1 MELFGFEIVKKKED
15 EAKQQPDRL
24 QTFAPEIKDDGAVV
38 VAEGGVFGTYLDL
51 EGSARTES
59 DLVAKYREM
68 SLQPEIELAVDNIVN
83 DFVSYDS
90 DQKLVDIVLDD
101 LQYGT
106 KVKDKIREEFENI
119 LEMFDFNNTGYD
131 IVKRWYIDG
140 RLYYHMIID
149 EQNPRQGIQ
158 EIRYIDPRKIRKIR
172 EVKRVRKT
180 GKVSTAGQQ
189 VHTLETKQE
198 YFMYSERGFN
208 AGTKAGVSTTSYQP
222 SAAGSTGIRISTDSI
237 IHLTSGLMDASNQM
251 VLSYLHKAIKPLNQ
265 LRTLEDATVIYR
277 ISRAPERRIFYI
289 DVGNLPKIKAEQ
301 YLRDMMVRH
310 KNRLVYDATTGD
322 IRDDR
327 KFMTMLEDFWLP
339 RREGGKG
346 TEITTLPGGENLGE
360 MDDVLYFQKRLY
372 KSLGIPVSRLESEGG
387 FNLGRAAEITRDEL
401 TFNKFIDRLRLRFS
415 NLFKEALK
423 KQLILKGVI
432 SESESRE
439 IFSKIRFDFMRDSYF
454 TELKE
459 AELLTNRITLLTLM
473 DPYIGKY
480 YSHEYIRAKVLH
492 QSEEEMQQIDKE
504 LEKEHKADLDL
515 QNTQI
520 DAGLDPSG
528 GFGGGGGGA
537 DDEGG
542 PPQPPAGPPKPA
554 QQPKPAQPAPKN
566 QQVPSK

>member
-1 MELFGFEIVKKKED
+1 MAQLFGFEIVRKKEA
-15 EAKQQPDRL
+15 EEKAQPDRL
-24 QTFAPEIKDDGAVV
+24 VTFAPEIKDDGAVV

-68 SLQPEIELAVDNIVN
+68 SLQPEVESAIDDIVN
-83 DFVSYDS
+83 EFVSYDS
-90 DQKLVDIVLDD
+90 DYKLVDINLDD
-101 LQYGT
+101 LEFGN
-106 KVKDKIREEFENI
+106 KVKDKIREEFKNI
-119 LEMFDFNNTGYD
+119 VQLLDFNNSGYE
-131 IVKRWYIDG
+131 IVRRWYIDG
-140 RLYYHMIID
+140 RLYYHAIID
-149 EQNPRQGIQ
+149 VQNPREGIQ

-172 EVKRVRKT
+172 EIKRVRRNSQA
-180 GKVSTAGQQ
+180 STAGQQ
-189 VHTLETKQE
+189 VHTTETKQE
-198 YFMYSERGFN
+198 YYMYSERGFSG
-208 AGTKAGVSTTSYQP
+208 GTRAGVSTTSYQP
-222 SAAGSTGIRISTDSI
+222 AAAGSTGIRIATDSI
-237 IHLTSGLMDASNQM
+237 IHVTSGLMDASNQM

-346 TEITTLPGGENLGE
+346 TEITTLPGGQNLGE
-360 MDDVLYFQKRLY
+360 IDDVLYFQKKMY
-372 KSLGIPVSRLESEGG
+372 KSLGVPVSRLESEGG

-401 TFNKFIDRLRLRFS
+401 KFGKFIDRMRMRFS

-432 SESESRE
+432 SEEESNE
-439 IFSKIRFDFMRDSYF
+439 IFSNIRFDFMRDGYF

-459 AELLTNRITLLTLM
+459 AEILTNRLALAQSM
-473 DPYIGKY
+473 EQYVGKY
-480 YSHEYIRAKVLH
+480 YSHQYMRTKVLH
-492 QSEEEMQQIDKE
+492 QSEEEMDQIDKQMGE
-504 LEKEHKADLDL
+504 EHQANIKL
-515 QNTQI
+515 QQALI
-520 DAGLDPSG
+520 DAGQNPSAPP
-528 GFGGGGGGA
+528 GA
-537 DDEGG
+537 D
-542 PPQPPAGPPKPA
+542 
-554 QQPKPAQPAPKN
+554 QQGEQEPSPE
-566 QQVPSK
+566 QQ

>member
-1 MELFGFEIVKKKED
+1 MAQLFGFEIVRKKEA
-15 EAKQQPDRL
+15 EEKAQPDRL
-24 QTFAPEIKDDGAVV
+24 VTFAPEIKDDGAVV

-68 SLQPEIELAVDNIVN
+68 SLQPEVESAIDDIVN
-83 DFVSYDS
+83 EFVSYDS
-90 DQKLVDIVLDD
+90 DYKLVDINLDD
-101 LQYGT
+101 LDFGN
-106 KVKDKIREEFENI
+106 KVKDKIREEFKNI
-119 LEMFDFNNTGYD
+119 VQLLDFNNSGYE
-131 IVKRWYIDG
+131 IVRRWYIDG
-140 RLYYHMIID
+140 RLYYHAIID
-149 EQNPRQGIQ
+149 VQNPREGIQ

-172 EVKRVRKT
+172 EVKRVRRNSQA
-180 GKVSTAGQQ
+180 STAGQQ
-189 VHTLETKQE
+189 VHTTETKQE
-198 YFMYSERGFN
+198 YYMYSERGFSG
-208 AGTKAGVSTTSYQP
+208 GTRAGVSTTSYQP
-222 SAAGSTGIRISTDSI
+222 AAAGSTGIRIATDSI
-237 IHLTSGLMDASNQM
+237 IHVTSGLMDASNQM

-346 TEITTLPGGENLGE
+346 TEITTLPGGQNLGE
-360 MDDVLYFQKRLY
+360 IDDVLYFQKKMY
-372 KSLGIPVSRLESEGG
+372 KSLGVPVSRLEGEGG

-401 TFNKFIDRLRLRFS
+401 KFGKFIDRMRLRFA

-432 SESESRE
+432 SEEESNE
-439 IFSKIRFDFMRDSYF
+439 IFSNIRFDFMRDGYF

-459 AELLTNRITLLTLM
+459 AEILTNRLALAQSM
-473 DPYIGKY
+473 EQYVGKY
-480 YSHEYIRAKVLH
+480 YSHQYMRTKVLH
-492 QSEEEMQQIDKE
+492 QSEEEMDQIDKE
-504 LEKEHKADLDL
+504 MGEEHQANIKL
-515 QNTQI
+515 QQALI
-520 DAGLDPSG
+520 DAGQDPNAPP
-528 GFGGGGGGA
+528 GA
-537 DDEGG
+537 DQQGEQE
-542 PPQPPAGPPKPA
+542 PPPE
-554 QQPKPAQPAPKN
+554 QQQ
-566 QQVPSK
+566 

>member
-1 MELFGFEIVKKKED
+1 MAQLFGFEIVRKKEA
-15 EAKQQPDRL
+15 EEKAQPDRL
-24 QTFAPEIKDDGAVV
+24 VTFAPEIKDDGAVV

-68 SLQPEIELAVDNIVN
+68 SLQPEVESAIDDIVN
-83 DFVSYDS
+83 EFVSYDS
-90 DQKLVDIVLDD
+90 DYKLVDINLDD
-101 LQYGT
+101 LEYGN
-106 KVKDKIREEFENI
+106 KVKDKIREEFKTI
-119 LEMFDFNNTGYD
+119 VQLLDFNNSGYE
-131 IVKRWYIDG
+131 IVRRWYIDG
-140 RLYYHMIID
+140 RLYYHAIID
-149 EQNPRQGIQ
+149 VQNPREGIQ

-172 EVKRVRKT
+172 EIKRVRRNSQA
-180 GKVSTAGQQ
+180 STAGQQ
-189 VHTLETKQE
+189 VHTTETKQE
-198 YFMYSERGFN
+198 YYMYSERGFSG
-208 AGTKAGVSTTSYQP
+208 GTRAGVSTTSYQP
-222 SAAGSTGIRISTDSI
+222 AAAGSTGIRIATDSI
-237 IHLTSGLMDASNQM
+237 IHVTSGLMDASNQM

-346 TEITTLPGGENLGE
+346 TEITTLPGGQNLGE
-360 MDDVLYFQKRLY
+360 IDDVLYFQKKMY
-372 KSLGIPVSRLESEGG
+372 KSLGVPVSRLESEGG

-401 TFNKFIDRLRLRFS
+401 KFGKFIDRMRLRFA

-432 SESESRE
+432 SEEESNE
-439 IFSKIRFDFMRDSYF
+439 IFSNIRFDFMRDGYF

-459 AELLTNRITLLTLM
+459 AEILTNRLGLAQQM
-473 DPYIGKY
+473 EPYIGKY
-480 YSHEYIRAKVLH
+480 YSHQYMRTKVLH
-492 QSEEEMQQIDKE
+492 QSEEEMDQIDKE
-504 LEKEHKADLDL
+504 MGEEHQANIKL
-515 QNTQI
+515 QQALI
-520 DAGLDPSG
+520 DAGQDPNAPP
-528 GFGGGGGGA
+528 GA
-537 DDEGG
+537 GQQGDQE
-542 PPQPPAGPPKPA
+542 PPPE
-554 QQPKPAQPAPKN
+554 QQ
-566 QQVPSK
+566 

>member
-1 MELFGFEIVKKKED
+1 MAQLFGFEIVRKKEA
-15 EAKQQPDRL
+15 EEKAQPDRL
-24 QTFAPEIKDDGAVV
+24 VTFAPEIKDDGAVV

-68 SLQPEIELAVDNIVN
+68 SLQPEVESAIDDIVN
-83 DFVSYDS
+83 EFVSYDS
-90 DQKLVDIVLDD
+90 DYKLVDINLDD
-101 LQYGT
+101 LEFGN
-106 KVKDKIREEFENI
+106 KVKDKIREEFKNI
-119 LEMFDFNNTGYD
+119 VQLLDFNNSGYE
-131 IVKRWYIDG
+131 IVRRWYIDG
-140 RLYYHMIID
+140 RLYYHAIID
-149 EQNPRQGIQ
+149 VQNPREGIQ

-172 EVKRVRKT
+172 EIKRVRRNSQA
-180 GKVSTAGQQ
+180 STAGQQ
-189 VHTLETKQE
+189 VHTTETKQE
-198 YFMYSERGFN
+198 YYMYSERGFSG
-208 AGTKAGVSTTSYQP
+208 GTRAGVSTTSYQP
-222 SAAGSTGIRISTDSI
+222 AAAGSTGIRIATDSI
-237 IHLTSGLMDASNQM
+237 IHVTSGLMDASNQM

-346 TEITTLPGGENLGE
+346 TEITTLPGGQNLGE
-360 MDDVLYFQKRLY
+360 IEDVLYFQKKMY
-372 KSLGIPVSRLESEGG
+372 KSLGVPVSRLEGEGG

-401 TFNKFIDRLRLRFS
+401 KFGKFIDRMRMRFS

-432 SESESRE
+432 SEEESNE
-439 IFSKIRFDFMRDSYF
+439 IFSNIRFDFMRDGYF

-459 AELLTNRITLLTLM
+459 AEILTNRLALAQSM
-473 DPYIGKY
+473 EQYVGKY
-480 YSHEYIRAKVLH
+480 YSHQYMRTKVLH
-492 QSEEEMQQIDKE
+492 QSEEEMDQIDKE
-504 LEKEHKADLDL
+504 MGEEHQANIKL
-515 QNTQI
+515 QQALI
-520 DAGLDPSG
+520 DAGQDPNAPP
-528 GFGGGGGGA
+528 GA
-537 DDEGG
+537 DQQGEQE
-542 PPQPPAGPPKPA
+542 PPPE
-554 QQPKPAQPAPKN
+554 QQQ
-566 QQVPSK
+566 

>member
-1 MELFGFEIVKKKED
+1 MAQLFGFEIVRKKEA
-15 EAKQQPDRL
+15 EEKAQPDRL
-24 QTFAPEIKDDGAVV
+24 VTFAPEIKDDGAVV

-68 SLQPEIELAVDNIVN
+68 SLQPEVESAIDDIVN
-83 DFVSYDS
+83 EFVSYDS
-90 DQKLVDIVLDD
+90 DYKLVDINLDD
-101 LQYGT
+101 LEFGN
-106 KVKDKIREEFENI
+106 KVKDKIREEFKTI
-119 LEMFDFNNTGYD
+119 VQLLDFNNMGYD
-131 IVKRWYIDG
+131 IVRRWYIDG
-140 RLYYHMIID
+140 RLYYHAIID
-149 EQNPRQGIQ
+149 VQNPREGIQ

-172 EVKRVRKT
+172 EVKRVRRNSQA
-180 GKVSTAGQQ
+180 STAGQQ
-189 VHTLETKQE
+189 VHTTETKQE
-198 YFMYSERGFN
+198 YYMYSERGFSG
-208 AGTKAGVSTTSYQP
+208 GTRAGVSTTSYQP
-222 SAAGSTGIRISTDSI
+222 TAAGSTGIRIATDSI
-237 IHLTSGLMDASNQM
+237 IHVTSGLMDASNQM

-346 TEITTLPGGENLGE
+346 TEITTLPGGQNLGE
-360 MDDVLYFQKRLY
+360 IDDVLYFQKKMY
-372 KSLGIPVSRLESEGG
+372 KSLGVPVSRLESEGG

-401 TFNKFIDRLRLRFS
+401 KFGKFIDRMRLRFS

-432 SESESRE
+432 SEEESNE
-439 IFSKIRFDFMRDSYF
+439 IFSNIRFDFMRDGYF

-459 AELLTNRITLLTLM
+459 AEILTNRLGLAQQM
-473 DPYIGKY
+473 EPYIGKY
-480 YSHEYIRAKVLH
+480 YSHQYMRTKVLH
-492 QSEEEMQQIDKE
+492 QSEEEMDQIDKE
-504 LEKEHKADLDL
+504 MGEEHQANIKL
-515 QNTQI
+515 QQALI
-520 DAGLDPSG
+520 DAGQDPNAPPG
-528 GFGGGGGGA
+528 GEEDPQQAGQ
-537 DDEGG
+537 
-542 PPQPPAGPPKPA
+542 PPQ
-554 QQPKPAQPAPKN
+554 Q
-566 QQVPSK
+566 

>member
-1 MELFGFEIVKKKED
+1 MAQLFGFEIVRKKEA
-15 EAKQQPDRL
+15 EEKAQPDRL
-24 QTFAPEIKDDGAVV
+24 VTFAPEIKDDGAVV

-68 SLQPEIELAVDNIVN
+68 SLQPEVESAIDDIVN
-83 DFVSYDS
+83 EFVSYDS
-90 DQKLVDIVLDD
+90 DYKLVDINLDD
-101 LQYGT
+101 LEFGN
-106 KVKDKIREEFENI
+106 KVKDKIREEFKTI
-119 LEMFDFNNTGYD
+119 VQLLDFNNSGYE
-131 IVKRWYIDG
+131 IVRRWYIDG
-140 RLYYHMIID
+140 RLYYHAIID
-149 EQNPRQGIQ
+149 VQNPREGIQ

-172 EVKRVRKT
+172 EIKRVRRNSQA
-180 GKVSTAGQQ
+180 STAGQQ
-189 VHTLETKQE
+189 VHTTETKQE
-198 YFMYSERGFN
+198 YYMYSERGFSG
-208 AGTKAGVSTTSYQP
+208 GTRAGVSTTSYQP
-222 SAAGSTGIRISTDSI
+222 AAAGSTGIRIATDSI
-237 IHLTSGLMDASNQM
+237 IHVTSGLMDASNQM

-346 TEITTLPGGENLGE
+346 TEITTLPGGQNLGE
-360 MDDVLYFQKRLY
+360 IEDVLYFQKKMY
-372 KSLGIPVSRLESEGG
+372 KSLGVPVSRLESEGG

-401 TFNKFIDRLRLRFS
+401 KFGKFIDRMRLRFA

-432 SESESRE
+432 SEEESNE
-439 IFSKIRFDFMRDSYF
+439 IFSNIRFDFMRDGYF

-459 AELLTNRITLLTLM
+459 AEILTNRLGLAQQM
-473 DPYIGKY
+473 EPYIGKY
-480 YSHEYIRAKVLH
+480 YSHQYMRTKVLH
-492 QSEEEMQQIDKE
+492 QSEEEMDQIDKE
-504 LEKEHKADLDL
+504 MGEEHQANIKL
-515 QNTQI
+515 QQALI
-520 DAGLDPSG
+520 DAGQDPNAPPG
-528 GFGGGGGGA
+528 GEEDPQQAGQ
-537 DDEGG
+537 
-542 PPQPPAGPPKPA
+542 PPQ
-554 QQPKPAQPAPKN
+554 Q
-566 QQVPSK
+566 

>member
-1 MELFGFEIVKKKED
+1 MAQLFGFEIVRKKEA
-15 EAKQQPDRL
+15 EEKAQPDRL
-24 QTFAPEIKDDGAVV
+24 VTFAPEIKDDGAVV

-68 SLQPEIELAVDNIVN
+68 SLQPEVESAIDDIVN
-83 DFVSYDS
+83 EFVSYDS
-90 DQKLVDIVLDD
+90 DYKLVDINLDD
-101 LQYGT
+101 LEFGN
-106 KVKDKIREEFENI
+106 KVKDKIREEFKNI
-119 LEMFDFNNTGYD
+119 VQLLDFNNSGYE
-131 IVKRWYIDG
+131 IVRRWYIDG
-140 RLYYHMIID
+140 RLYYHAIID
-149 EQNPRQGIQ
+149 VQNPREGIQ

-172 EVKRVRKT
+172 EIKRVRRNSQA
-180 GKVSTAGQQ
+180 STAGQQ
-189 VHTLETKQE
+189 VHTTETKQE
-198 YFMYSERGFN
+198 YYMYSERGFSG
-208 AGTKAGVSTTSYQP
+208 GTRAGVSTTSYQP
-222 SAAGSTGIRISTDSI
+222 AAAGSTGIRIATDSI
-237 IHLTSGLMDASNQM
+237 IHVTSGLMDASNQM

-346 TEITTLPGGENLGE
+346 TEITTLPGGQNLGE
-360 MDDVLYFQKRLY
+360 IEDVLYFQKKMY
-372 KSLGIPVSRLESEGG
+372 KSLGVPVSRLESEGG

-401 TFNKFIDRLRLRFS
+401 KFGKFIDRMRMRFS

-432 SESESRE
+432 SEEESNE
-439 IFSKIRFDFMRDSYF
+439 IFSNIRFDFMRDGYF

-459 AELLTNRITLLTLM
+459 AEILTNRLALAQSM
-473 DPYIGKY
+473 EQYVGKY
-480 YSHEYIRAKVLH
+480 YSHQYMRTKVLH
-492 QSEEEMQQIDKE
+492 QSEEEMDQIDKQMGE
-504 LEKEHKADLDL
+504 EHQANIKL
-515 QNTQI
+515 QQALI
-520 DAGLDPSG
+520 DAGQNPSAPP
-528 GFGGGGGGA
+528 GA
-537 DDEGG
+537 D
-542 PPQPPAGPPKPA
+542 
-554 QQPKPAQPAPKN
+554 QQGEQEPSPE
-566 QQVPSK
+566 QQ

>member
-1 MELFGFEIVKKKED
+1 MAELFGFEIVRKKDAEEK
-15 EAKQQPDRL
+15 AQPDRL
-24 QTFAPEIKDDGAVV
+24 VTFAPEIKDDGAVV

-68 SLQPEIELAVDNIVN
+68 SLQPEVESAIDDIVN
-83 DFVSYDS
+83 EFVSYDS
-90 DQKLVDIVLDD
+90 EQKLVDIVLDD
-101 LQYGT
+101 LEFGN
-106 KVKDKIREEFENI
+106 KVKDKIRDEFKSI
-119 LEMFDFNNTGYD
+119 LQMLDFNNSGYE
-131 IVKRWYIDG
+131 IIRRWYIDG
-140 RLYYHMIID
+140 RLYYHTIID
-149 EQNPRQGIQ
+149 IQNPREGIQ

-172 EVKRVRKT
+172 EIKRVRRNSQA
-180 GKVSTAGQQ
+180 STAGQQ
-189 VHTLETKQE
+189 VHTTETKQE
-198 YFMYSERGFN
+198 YFMYSERGFSG
-208 AGTKAGVSTTSYQP
+208 GTRAGVSTTSYQP
-222 SAAGSTGIRISTDSI
+222 SAAGSTGIRIATDSI
-237 IHLTSGLMDASNQM
+237 IHVTSGLMDASNQM

-346 TEITTLPGGENLGE
+346 TEITTLPGGQNLGE
-360 MDDVLYFQKRLY
+360 IDDVLYFQKKMY
-372 KSLGIPVSRLESEGG
+372 KSLGVPVSRLESEGG

-401 TFNKFIDRLRLRFS
+401 KFGKFIDRMRLRFA

-423 KQLILKGVI
+423 KQLILKGII
-432 SESESRE
+432 SEEESLE

-459 AELLTNRITLLTLM
+459 AEVLTNRLTLAQQM
-473 DPYIGKY
+473 EPYIGKY
-480 YSHEYIRAKVLH
+480 FSHQYMRTKVLH
-492 QSEEEMQQIDKE
+492 QSEEEIEQIDKE
-504 LEKEHKADLDL
+504 LLDEQEADMKL
-515 QNTQI
+515 QQAQA
-520 DAGLDPSG
+520 DAGMSPNPM
-528 GFGGGGGGA
+528 A
-537 DDEGG
+537 DG
-542 PPQPPAGPPKPA
+542 
-554 QQPKPAQPAPKN
+554 QQDQGEQPAP
-566 QQVPSK
+566 QQ

>member
-1 MELFGFEIVKKKED
+1 MAQLFGFEIIRKKEA
-15 EAKQQPDRL
+15 EEKAQPDRL
-24 QTFAPEIKDDGAVV
+24 VTFAPEIKDDGAVV

-68 SLQPEIELAVDNIVN
+68 SLQPEVESAIDDIVN
-83 DFVSYDS
+83 EFVSYDS
-90 DQKLVDIVLDD
+90 DYKLIDINLDD
-101 LQYGT
+101 LEFGN
-106 KVKDKIREEFENI
+106 KVKDKIREEFKNI
-119 LEMFDFNNTGYD
+119 VQLLDFNNSGYE
-131 IVKRWYIDG
+131 IVRRWYIDG
-140 RLYYHMIID
+140 RLYYHAIID
-149 EQNPRQGIQ
+149 VQNPREGIQ

-172 EVKRVRKT
+172 EIKRVRRNSQA
-180 GKVSTAGQQ
+180 STAGQQ
-189 VHTLETKQE
+189 VHTTETKQE
-198 YFMYSERGFN
+198 YYMYSERGFSG
-208 AGTKAGVSTTSYQP
+208 GTRAGVSTTSYQP
-222 SAAGSTGIRISTDSI
+222 AAAGSTGIRIATDSI
-237 IHLTSGLMDASNQM
+237 IHVTSGLMDASNQM

-346 TEITTLPGGENLGE
+346 TEITTLPGGQNLGE
-360 MDDVLYFQKRLY
+360 IDDVLYFQKKMY
-372 KSLGIPVSRLESEGG
+372 KSLGVPVSRLESEGG

-401 TFNKFIDRLRLRFS
+401 KFGKFIDRMRLRFA

-432 SESESRE
+432 SEEESND
-439 IFSKIRFDFMRDSYF
+439 IFSNIRFDFMRDGYF

-459 AELLTNRITLLTLM
+459 AEILTNRLGLAQQM
-473 DPYIGKY
+473 EPYIGKY
-480 YSHEYIRAKVLH
+480 YSHQYMRTKVLH
-492 QSEEEMQQIDKE
+492 QSEEEMDQIDKE
-504 LEKEHKADLDL
+504 MGEEHQANIKL
-515 QNTQI
+515 QQALI
-520 DAGLDPSG
+520 DAGQDPNAPPG
-528 GFGGGGGGA
+528 GEEDPQQAGQ
-537 DDEGG
+537 
-542 PPQPPAGPPKPA
+542 PPQ
-554 QQPKPAQPAPKN
+554 Q
-566 QQVPSK
+566 

>member
-1 MELFGFEIVKKKED
+1 MAQLFGFEIIRKKEA
-15 EAKQQPDRL
+15 EEKAQPDRL
-24 QTFAPEIKDDGAVV
+24 VTFAPEIKDDGAVV

-68 SLQPEIELAVDNIVN
+68 SLQPEVESAIDDIVN
-83 DFVSYDS
+83 EFVSYDS
-90 DQKLVDIVLDD
+90 DYKLIDINLDD
-101 LQYGT
+101 LEFGN
-106 KVKDKIREEFENI
+106 KVKDKIREEFKNI
-119 LEMFDFNNTGYD
+119 VQLLDFNNSGYE
-131 IVKRWYIDG
+131 IVRRWYIDG
-140 RLYYHMIID
+140 RLYYHAIID
-149 EQNPRQGIQ
+149 VQNPREGIQ

-172 EVKRVRKT
+172 EIKRVRRNSQA
-180 GKVSTAGQQ
+180 STAGQQ
-189 VHTLETKQE
+189 VHTTETKQE
-198 YFMYSERGFN
+198 YYMYSERGFSG
-208 AGTKAGVSTTSYQP
+208 GTRAGVSTTSYQP
-222 SAAGSTGIRISTDSI
+222 AAAGSTGIRIATDSI
-237 IHLTSGLMDASNQM
+237 IHVTSGLMDASNQM

-346 TEITTLPGGENLGE
+346 TEITTLPGGQNLGE
-360 MDDVLYFQKRLY
+360 IDDVLYFQKKMY
-372 KSLGIPVSRLESEGG
+372 KSLGVPVSRLESEGG

-401 TFNKFIDRLRLRFS
+401 KFGKFIDRMRMRFS

-432 SESESRE
+432 SEEESNE
-439 IFSKIRFDFMRDSYF
+439 IFSNIRFDFMRDGYF

-459 AELLTNRITLLTLM
+459 AEILTNRLALAQSM
-473 DPYIGKY
+473 EQYVGKY
-480 YSHEYIRAKVLH
+480 YSHQYMRTKVLH
-492 QSEEEMQQIDKE
+492 QSEEEMDQIDKQMGE
-504 LEKEHKADLDL
+504 EHQANIDMQKAL
-515 QNTQI
+515 I
-520 DAGLDPSG
+520 DAGQNPSAPP
-528 GFGGGGGGA
+528 GA
-537 DDEGG
+537 DQQGDQE
-542 PPQPPAGPPKPA
+542 PPPE
-554 QQPKPAQPAPKN
+554 QQ
-566 QQVPSK
+566 

>member
-1 MELFGFEIVKKKED
+1 MAQLFGFEIVRKKEA
-15 EAKQQPDRL
+15 EEKAQPDRL
-24 QTFAPEIKDDGAVV
+24 VTFAPEIKDDGAVV

-68 SLQPEIELAVDNIVN
+68 SLQPEVESAIDDIVN
-83 DFVSYDS
+83 EFVSYDS
-90 DQKLVDIVLDD
+90 DYKLVDINLDD
-101 LQYGT
+101 LEFGN
-106 KVKDKIREEFENI
+106 KVKDKIREEFKTI
-119 LEMFDFNNTGYD
+119 VQLLDFNNMGYD
-131 IVKRWYIDG
+131 IVRRWYIDG
-140 RLYYHMIID
+140 RLYYHAIID
-149 EQNPRQGIQ
+149 VQNPREGIQ

-172 EVKRVRKT
+172 EVKRVRRNSQA
-180 GKVSTAGQQ
+180 STAGQQ
-189 VHTLETKQE
+189 VHTTEIKQE
-198 YFMYSERGFN
+198 YYMYSERGFSG
-208 AGTKAGVSTTSYQP
+208 GTRAGVSTTSYQP
-222 SAAGSTGIRISTDSI
+222 TAAGSTGIRIATDSI
-237 IHLTSGLMDASNQM
+237 IHVTSGLMDASNQM

-346 TEITTLPGGENLGE
+346 TEITTLPGGQNLGE
-360 MDDVLYFQKRLY
+360 IDDVLYFQKKMY
-372 KSLGIPVSRLESEGG
+372 KSLGVPVSRLESEGG

-401 TFNKFIDRLRLRFS
+401 KFGKFIDRMRLRFA

-432 SESESRE
+432 SEEESND
-439 IFSKIRFDFMRDSYF
+439 IFSNIRFDFMRDGYF

-459 AELLTNRITLLTLM
+459 AEILTNRLGLAQQM
-473 DPYIGKY
+473 EPYIGKY
-480 YSHEYIRAKVLH
+480 YSHQYMRTKVLH
-492 QSEEEMQQIDKE
+492 QSEEEMDQIDKE
-504 LEKEHKADLDL
+504 MGEEHQANINL
-515 QNTQI
+515 QQALI
-520 DAGLDPSG
+520 DAGQDPNAPPG
-528 GFGGGGGGA
+528 GEEDSQQAGQ
-537 DDEGG
+537 
-542 PPQPPAGPPKPA
+542 PPQ
-554 QQPKPAQPAPKN
+554 Q
-566 QQVPSK
+566 

>member
-1 MELFGFEIVKKKED
+1 MAQLFGFEIVRKKET
-15 EAKQQPDRL
+15 EAKESPERL

-68 SLQPEIELAVDNIVN
+68 SLQPEVESAIDDIVN
-83 DFVSYDS
+83 EFVSYDS
-90 DQKLVDIVLDD
+90 DYKLVDINLDD
-101 LQYGT
+101 LEFGV
-106 KVKDKIREEFENI
+106 KVKDKIREEFNNVVQ
-119 LEMFDFNNTGYD
+119 LLDFNNMGYD
-131 IVKRWYIDG
+131 IVRRWYIDG
-140 RLYYHMIID
+140 RLYYHTIID
-149 EQNPRQGIQ
+149 VQNPREGIQ

-172 EVKRVRKT
+172 EVKRMRKNSQAT
-180 GKVSTAGQQ
+180 THGQA
-189 VHTLETKQE
+189 VTTLETKQE
-198 YFMYSERGFN
+198 YFMYSEKGFSG
-208 AGTKAGVSTTSYQP
+208 GTRAGVSTTSYQP
-222 SAAGSTGIRISTDSI
+222 SAAGSTGIRIATDSI
-237 IHLTSGLMDASNQM
+237 IHVTSGLMDASNQM

-346 TEITTLPGGENLGE
+346 TEITTLPGGQNLGE
-360 MDDVLYFQKRLY
+360 IEDVVYFQKKMY
-372 KSLGIPVSRLESEGG
+372 KSLGVPVSRIENEGG

-401 TFNKFIDRLRLRFS
+401 KFGKFIDRMRMRFS
-415 NLFKEALK
+415 TLFKEALK

-432 SESESRE
+432 TEEESANL
-439 IFSKIRFDFMRDSYF
+439 FNKIRFDFMRDSYF

-459 AELLTNRITLLTLM
+459 AEMLTNRLNIMQLV

-480 YSHEYIRAKVLH
+480 YSHEYVRTKVLR
-492 QSEEEMQQIDKE
+492 QSEEEMDQIDKQMGE
-504 LEKEHKADLDL
+504 EHQANIKL
-515 QNTQI
+515 QQALI
-520 DAGLDPSG
+520 DAGQDPNAPP
-528 GFGGGGGGA
+528 GGA
-537 DDEGG
+537 EDPQQDGQ
-542 PPQPPAGPPKPA
+542 PPQ
-554 QQPKPAQPAPKN
+554 
-566 QQVPSK
+566 

>member
-1 MELFGFEIVKKKED
+1 MAQLFGFEIVRKKEA
-15 EAKQQPDRL
+15 EEKAQPDRL
-24 QTFAPEIKDDGAVV
+24 VTFAPEIKDDGAVV

-68 SLQPEIELAVDNIVN
+68 SLQPEVESAIDDIVN
-83 DFVSYDS
+83 EFVSYDS
-90 DQKLVDIVLDD
+90 DYKLVDINLDD
-101 LQYGT
+101 LEFGN
-106 KVKDKIREEFENI
+106 KVKDKIREEFKNI
-119 LEMFDFNNTGYD
+119 VQLLDFNNSGYE
-131 IVKRWYIDG
+131 IVRRWYIDG
-140 RLYYHMIID
+140 RLYYHAIID
-149 EQNPRQGIQ
+149 VQNPREGIQ

-172 EVKRVRKT
+172 EIKRVRRNSQA
-180 GKVSTAGQQ
+180 STAGQQ
-189 VHTLETKQE
+189 VHTTETKQE
-198 YFMYSERGFN
+198 YYMYSERGFSG
-208 AGTKAGVSTTSYQP
+208 GTRAGVSTTSYQP
-222 SAAGSTGIRISTDSI
+222 AAAGSTGIRIATDSI
-237 IHLTSGLMDASNQM
+237 IHVTSGLMDASNQM

-346 TEITTLPGGENLGE
+346 TEITTLPGGQNLGE
-360 MDDVLYFQKRLY
+360 IDDVLYFQKKMY
-372 KSLGIPVSRLESEGG
+372 KSLGVPVSRLESEGG

-401 TFNKFIDRLRLRFS
+401 KFGKFIDRMRLRFA

-432 SESESRE
+432 SEEESND
-439 IFSKIRFDFMRDSYF
+439 IFSNIRFDFMRDGYF

-459 AELLTNRITLLTLM
+459 AEILTNRLGLAQQM
-473 DPYIGKY
+473 EPYVGKY
-480 YSHEYIRAKVLH
+480 YSHQYMRTKVLH
-492 QSEEEMQQIDKE
+492 QSEEEMDQIDKE
-504 LEKEHKADLDL
+504 MGEEHQANIKL
-515 QNTQI
+515 QQALI
-520 DAGLDPSG
+520 DAGQDPNAPP
-528 GFGGGGGGA
+528 GA
-537 DDEGG
+537 G
-542 PPQPPAGPPKPA
+542 
-554 QQPKPAQPAPKN
+554 QQGDQESLPE
-566 QQVPSK
+566 QQ

>member
-1 MELFGFEIVKKKED
+1 MAQLFGFEIVRKKET
-15 EAKQQPDRL
+15 EAKESPERL

-68 SLQPEIELAVDNIVN
+68 SLQPEVESAIDDIVN
-83 DFVSYDS
+83 EFVSYDS
-90 DQKLVDIVLDD
+90 DYKLVDINLDD
-101 LQYGT
+101 LEFGS
-106 KVKDKIREEFENI
+106 KVKDKIREEFNNI
-119 LEMFDFNNTGYD
+119 VQLLDFNNMGYD
-131 IVKRWYIDG
+131 IVRRWYIDG
-140 RLYYHMIID
+140 RLYYHTIID
-149 EQNPRQGIQ
+149 VENPRQGIQ

-172 EVKRVRKT
+172 EVKRMRKNSQAT
-180 GKVSTAGQQ
+180 TLGQA
-189 VHTLETKQE
+189 VTTLETKQE
-198 YFMYSERGFN
+198 YFMYSEKGFSG
-208 AGTKAGVSTTSYQP
+208 GTRAGVSTTSYQP
-222 SAAGSTGIRISTDSI
+222 SAAGSTGIRIATDSI
-237 IHLTSGLMDASNQM
+237 IHVTSGLMDATNQM

-346 TEITTLPGGENLGE
+346 TEITTLPGGQNLGE
-360 MDDVLYFQKRLY
+360 IDDVLYFQKKMY
-372 KSLGIPVSRLESEGG
+372 KSLGVPVSRIENEGG

-401 TFNKFIDRLRLRFS
+401 KFGKFIDRMRMRFS
-415 NLFKEALK
+415 TLFKEALK

-432 SESESRE
+432 TEEESANL
-439 IFSKIRFDFMRDSYF
+439 FNKIRFDFMRDSYF

-459 AELLTNRITLLTLM
+459 AEMLTNRLNIMQLV

-480 YSHEYIRAKVLH
+480 YSHEYVRTKVLR
-492 QSEEEMQQIDKE
+492 QSEEEMDQIDKQMGE
-504 LEKEHKADLDL
+504 EHQANIKL
-515 QNTQI
+515 QQALI
-520 DAGLDPSG
+520 DAGQDPNAPP
-528 GFGGGGGGA
+528 GGA
-537 DDEGG
+537 EDPQQDGQ
-542 PPQPPAGPPKPA
+542 PPQ
-554 QQPKPAQPAPKN
+554 
-566 QQVPSK
+566 

>member
-1 MELFGFEIVKKKED
+1 MAQLFGFEIVRKKEA
-15 EAKQQPDRL
+15 EEKAQPDRL
-24 QTFAPEIKDDGAVV
+24 VTFAPEIKDDGAVV

-68 SLQPEIELAVDNIVN
+68 SLQPEVESAIDDIVN
-83 DFVSYDS
+83 EFVSYDS
-90 DQKLVDIVLDD
+90 DYKLVDINLDD
-101 LQYGT
+101 LEYGN
-106 KVKDKIREEFENI
+106 KVKDKIREEFKTI
-119 LEMFDFNNTGYD
+119 VQLLDFNNSGYE
-131 IVKRWYIDG
+131 IVRRWYIDG
-140 RLYYHMIID
+140 RLYYHAIID
-149 EQNPRQGIQ
+149 VQNPREGIQ

-172 EVKRVRKT
+172 EIKRVRRNSQA
-180 GKVSTAGQQ
+180 STAGQQ
-189 VHTLETKQE
+189 VHTTETKQE
-198 YFMYSERGFN
+198 YYMYSERGFSG
-208 AGTKAGVSTTSYQP
+208 GTRAGVSTTSYQP
-222 SAAGSTGIRISTDSI
+222 AAAGSTGIRIATDSI
-237 IHLTSGLMDASNQM
+237 IHVTSGLMDASNQM

-346 TEITTLPGGENLGE
+346 TEITTLPGGQNLGE
-360 MDDVLYFQKRLY
+360 IDDVLYFQKKMY
-372 KSLGIPVSRLESEGG
+372 KSLGVPVSRLESEGG

-401 TFNKFIDRLRLRFS
+401 KFGKFIDRMRLRFA

-432 SESESRE
+432 SEEESND
-439 IFSKIRFDFMRDSYF
+439 IFSNIRFDFMRDGYF

-459 AELLTNRITLLTLM
+459 AEILTNRLGLAQQM
-473 DPYIGKY
+473 EPYIGKY
-480 YSHEYIRAKVLH
+480 YSHQYMRTKVLH
-492 QSEEEMQQIDKE
+492 QSEEEMDQIDKE
-504 LEKEHKADLDL
+504 MGEEHQANIKL
-515 QNTQI
+515 QQALI
-520 DAGLDPSG
+520 DAGQDPNAPPG
-528 GFGGGGGGA
+528 GEEDPQQAGQ
-537 DDEGG
+537 
-542 PPQPPAGPPKPA
+542 PPQ
-554 QQPKPAQPAPKN
+554 Q
-566 QQVPSK
+566 

>member
-1 MELFGFEIVKKKED
+1 MAQLFGFEIVRKKET
-15 EAKQQPDRL
+15 EAKESPERL

-68 SLQPEIELAVDNIVN
+68 SLQPEVESAIDDIVN
-83 DFVSYDS
+83 EFVSYDS
-90 DQKLVDIVLDD
+90 DYKLVDINLDD
-101 LQYGT
+101 LDFGN
-106 KVKDKIREEFENI
+106 KVKDKIREEFNNVVQ
-119 LEMFDFNNTGYD
+119 LLDFNNMGYD
-131 IVKRWYIDG
+131 IVRRWYIDG
-140 RLYYHMIID
+140 RLYYHTIID
-149 EQNPRQGIQ
+149 VENPRQGIQ

-172 EVKRVRKT
+172 EVKRMRKNSQAT
-180 GKVSTAGQQ
+180 TLGQA
-189 VHTLETKQE
+189 VTTLETKQE
-198 YFMYSERGFN
+198 YFMYSEKGFSG
-208 AGTKAGVSTTSYQP
+208 GTRAGVSTTSYQP
-222 SAAGSTGIRISTDSI
+222 SAAGSTGIRIATDSI
-237 IHLTSGLMDASNQM
+237 IHVTSGLMDATNQM

-346 TEITTLPGGENLGE
+346 TEITTLPGGQNLGE
-360 MDDVLYFQKRLY
+360 IEDVVYFQKKMY
-372 KSLGIPVSRLESEGG
+372 KSLGVPVSRIENEGG

-401 TFNKFIDRLRLRFS
+401 KFGKFIDRMRMRFA

-432 SESESRE
+432 TEEES
-439 IFSKIRFDFMRDSYF
+439 SKLFNNIRFDFMRDSYF

-459 AELLTNRITLLTLM
+459 AEMLTNRLNIMQLV

-480 YSHEYIRAKVLH
+480 YSHEYVRTKVLR
-492 QSEEEMQQIDKE
+492 QSEEEMDQIDKQMGE
-504 LEKEHKADLDL
+504 EHQANIKL
-515 QNTQI
+515 QQALI
-520 DAGLDPSG
+520 DAGQDPNAPP
-528 GFGGGGGGA
+528 GGA
-537 DDEGG
+537 EDPQQDGQ
-542 PPQPPAGPPKPA
+542 PPQ
-554 QQPKPAQPAPKN
+554 Q
-566 QQVPSK
+566 